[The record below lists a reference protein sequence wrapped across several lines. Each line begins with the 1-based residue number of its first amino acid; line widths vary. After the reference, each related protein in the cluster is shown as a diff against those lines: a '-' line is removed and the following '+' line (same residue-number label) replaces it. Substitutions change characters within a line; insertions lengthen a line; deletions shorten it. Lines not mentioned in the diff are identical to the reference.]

1 MVFATVAIG
10 EERRATLLHL
20 LNDMRNVGE
29 KIYVLTNLEV
39 DLDFYFFDNVV
50 LVKTEKDW
58 STFRELELIR
68 EIFQTTDET
77 VVYKL
82 DLDSRLFDFRNEKYN
97 KQKFAK
103 LIDSKNFD
111 VLYSWSLGNAV
122 NVRWHLRPPEDGE
135 NKDVRNYTYGHPE
148 VISHLKSK
156 LSNYEELLDKESIL
170 ESVLIF
176 KKSEKVISF
185 LNEVIAVGEL
195 IESCDKNIGRKH
207 WAHSSGFVMG
217 MFLDHFNLNFV
228 KSELT
233 YHYFKPN
240 FLTEVFLWRWNM
252 SKEIKLYNE

>member
-10 EERRATLLHL
+10 EERISTLLHL

-68 EIFQTTDET
+68 DIFLTTDET

-82 DLDSRLFDFRNEKYN
+82 DLDSRLFDFRHEKYN

-103 LIDSKNFD
+103 LIDSINFD
-111 VLYSWSLGNAV
+111 VLYSWSLGSAV
-122 NVRWHLRPPEDGE
+122 NARWHLRPPEENE

-148 VISHLKSK
+148 VISHLKKK
-156 LSNYEELLDKESIL
+156 LPCYEDLLDKESIL

-176 KKSEKVISF
+176 KRGENVINF
-185 LNEVIAVGEL
+185 LTEVAEVGEL
-195 IESCDKNIGRKH
+195 IETCDKKIGRKH

-217 MFLDHFNLNFV
+217 MYADYFNINFV
-228 KSELT
+228 KSDLT

-252 SKEIKLYNE
+252 SKEVKLYNE

>member
-10 EERRATLLHL
+10 EERRPTLLHL
-20 LNDMRNVGE
+20 LNDMRNIGE
-29 KIYVLTNLEV
+29 KIYVLTNLEI

-50 LVKTEKDW
+50 LVKTTKDW

-68 EIFQTTDET
+68 DIFLTTNET

-82 DLDSRLFDFRNEKYN
+82 DLDSRLFDFRIEKYN
-97 KQKFAK
+97 KQKFSD
-103 LIDSKNFD
+103 LIDSINFD
-111 VLYSWSLGNAV
+111 VLYSWSLGSAV
-122 NVRWHLRPPEDGE
+122 NARWHLRPPEEGE
-135 NKDVRNYTYGHPE
+135 NKEVRNYTYGHLE
-148 VISHLKSK
+148 VIEHLKNK
-156 LSNYEELLDKESIL
+156 LTNYDELLEKESIL

-176 KKSEKVISF
+176 KKSNSIISF
-185 LNEVIAVGEL
+185 LNEVIEVGEL
-195 IESCDKNIGRKH
+195 IEKNDKKIGRKH

-217 MFLDHFNLNFV
+217 MFIDLFKLNFV

-252 SKEIKLYNE
+252 GKDIKIYN